1 MAATKAAH
9 PNAMAPSKAGP
20 TRTAPPM
27 QPASWKTSPRM
38 KQYAR
43 FGMTGW
49 IYLVASITAIEIVWA
64 LGSGPDAYASMQTL
78 LSNPIMV
85 LIHVVALVSVG
96 YVLVRFFGLF
106 PKAQPARIGP
116 AKPPP
121 QPVLTAMLYG
131 AWAGITIV
139 LSVILAGGIF

>member
-1 MAATKAAH
+1 MPASRAAH
-9 PNAMAPSKAGP
+9 PGAMAPKNPGP

-38 KQYAR
+38 KAYSR

-49 IYLVASITAIEIVWA
+49 IYLLMSIMAIEIVWA
-64 LGSGPDAYASMQTL
+64 LGSGPEAWASMQSFL
-78 LSNPIMV
+78 ANPLVV
-85 LIHVVALVSVG
+85 LFHLISLVSVV

-121 QPVLTAMLYG
+121 QPVLAAMLYAAWFG
-131 AWAGITIV
+131 ATIA

>member
-1 MAATKAAH
+1 MPATKAAH
-9 PNAMAPSKAGP
+9 PGAMAPPAPGS

-27 QPASWKTSPRM
+27 QPSSWKTSPRM

-49 IYLVASITAIEIVWA
+49 IYLFASFAAIYVVYA
-64 LGSGPDAYASMQTL
+64 LGSGPEAYARVQAQLANPLFIAFHL
-78 LSNPIMV
+78 LC
-85 LIHVVALVSVG
+85 LVSVG

-121 QPVLTAMLYG
+121 QPVLKAMLYG
-131 AWAGITIV
+131 LWAGVTIV
-139 LSVILAGGIF
+139 LTVILAGGIF

>member
-1 MAATKAAH
+1 MPATAPAH
-9 PNAMAPSKAGP
+9 PGAMAPKKAGT

-27 QPASWKTSPRM
+27 QPGSWKTSPRM
-38 KQYAR
+38 KAYSR

-49 IYLVASITAIEIVWA
+49 VYLFASISAFELVYA
-64 LGSGPDAYASMQTL
+64 LGSGPEAYAQMQAL
-78 LSNPIMV
+78 YANPLVILFHMV
-85 LIHVVALVSVG
+85 SLASVVF
-96 YVLVRFFGLF
+96 VLVRFFGLF

-121 QPVLTAMLYG
+121 QPVLKAMLYG
-131 AWAGITIV
+131 IWGAITVV

>member
-1 MAATKAAH
+1 
-9 PNAMAPSKAGP
+9 MAPKTPGK
-20 TRTAPPM
+20 TRTAAPM
-27 QPASWKTSPRM
+27 QPSGWKTSPRM

-49 IYLVASITAIEIVWA
+49 IYLAMSISAIEIVYA
-64 LGSGPDAYASMQTL
+64 LGSGPEAYARMQEL
-78 LSNPIMV
+78 FANPLVV
-85 LIHVVALVSVG
+85 LFHSVCLFSVG

-121 QPVLTAMLYG
+121 EPVLTGMLYG
-131 AWAGITIV
+131 AWIGVTVV